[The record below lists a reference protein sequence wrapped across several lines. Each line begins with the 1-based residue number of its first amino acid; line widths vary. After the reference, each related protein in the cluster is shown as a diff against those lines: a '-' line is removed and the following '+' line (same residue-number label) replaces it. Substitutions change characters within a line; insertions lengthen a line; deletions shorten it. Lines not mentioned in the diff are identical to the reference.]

1 MSNKNTEQEVNALN
15 EAVLEENTSEETAG
29 AVTESSETPEKE
41 EKKKKKRKKT
51 YSVDELIQ
59 HSDEIVYED
68 EFHRKVKIKV
78 KVKQGKLLKREA
90 RMGYVFVAPWIIG
103 ALVFLLVP
111 VGISIAMAF
120 SRVIIKGLELR
131 FNGIEN
137 FQYIFEKEKYLL
149 TELLSYLVDTGI
161 SVPLIVVFALIM
173 AMLLNMK
180 IRFRGLFRAIFFLPV
195 IVVSGPVMTNITSDT
210 SRVST
215 VDLEFVQLWL
225 ENLLPVWAANPIF
238 DAFSNI
244 IMILWYS
251 GVQILIFLAAIQKID
266 TSLYEAAKIDGGS
279 GWECFWK
286 ITLPTIKPMILL
298 NAIYTLVF
306 ISQSNNWFIDRI
318 TVKYIEDN
326 SNYGRASALAWLY
339 TLIVLALVG
348 VIVLLFMPKQD
359 PYVRQVKRTKRL
371 EKKTRKQIAKSHKR
385 SIRNEKK
392 FQKHVEKQAMLR
404 AKGKLVEGG
413 RGDE

>member
-1 MSNKNTEQEVNALN
+1 MSKIGAEKEMEIQNEV
-15 EAVLEENTSEETAG
+15 VLEENNEAVAASEDAAAG
-29 AVTESSETPEKE
+29 KEKA
-41 EKKKKKRKKT
+41 KKRKKKT
-51 YSVDELIQ
+51 YSVDELIK

-90 RMGYVFVAPWIIG
+90 RMGYFFIAPWLLG
-103 ALVFLLVP
+103 ALVFLFVP
-111 VGISIAMAF
+111 VGLSIAMAF
-120 SRVIIKGLELR
+120 SKVIIAGMELR
-131 FNGIEN
+131 PIGLEN
-137 FQYIFEKEKYLL
+137 FQYIFDKEKYLI
-149 TELLSYLVDTGI
+149 TELMRYLVDTAI

-180 IRFRGLFRAIFFLPV
+180 IRFRGVFRAIFFLPV
-195 IVVSGPVMTNITSDT
+195 IVVSGPVMANITSDT

-215 VDLEFVQLWL
+215 VDLEFVSMWL
-225 ENLLPVWAANPIF
+225 LQILPEALANPIY
-238 DAFSNI
+238 DVFSNI

-306 ISQSNNWFIDRI
+306 VSQSNNWFINTI
-318 TVKYIEDN
+318 TDKYIGQN
-326 SNYGRASALAWLY
+326 SNYGRASALSWMY
-339 TLIVLALVG
+339 TFIVLAIVG
-348 VIVLLFMPKQD
+348 VIALLFKPKAD
-359 PYVRQVKRTKRL
+359 PYVKQVKRTKRL
-371 EKKTRKQIAKSHKR
+371 EKKTRKQIAKTHKR
-385 SIRNEKK
+385 SIKNAKK
-392 FQKHVEKQAMLR
+392 FEKHVEKQAILR
-404 AKGKLVEGG
+404 AKGKLEEGV

>member
-1 MSNKNTEQEVNALN
+1 MSNKNAEQAVNITN
-15 EAVLEENTSEETAG
+15 EEVLEETLEAAATSEDVAG
-29 AVTESSETPEKE
+29 GK
-41 EKKKKKRKKT
+41 EKKKKNKKKT
-51 YSVDELIQ
+51 YSVDELLA
-59 HSDEIVYED
+59 HKDEIVYED

-90 RMGYVFVAPWIIG
+90 RMGYLFVAPWVIG
-103 ALVFLLVP
+103 ALVFLLIP
-111 VGISIAMAF
+111 VGLAVAMGF
-120 SRVIIKGLELR
+120 SRVIINGMQMQFIGLD
-131 FNGIEN
+131 N
-137 FQYIFEKEKYLL
+137 FQYIFDKEKYLT
-149 TELLSYLVDTGI
+149 TELMGYLVDTVI

-180 IRFRGLFRAIFFLPV
+180 IRCRGLFRAIFFLPV

-215 VDLEFVQLWL
+215 VDLEFVSIWLTQLMPEYL
-225 ENLLPVWAANPIF
+225 ANPIY
-238 DAFSNI
+238 DVFSNI

-306 ISQSNNWFIDRI
+306 VSQSDNWFINTI
-318 TVKYIEDN
+318 TNKYISQN
-326 SNYGRASALAWLY
+326 SSYGRASALAWMY
-339 TLIVLALVG
+339 TGVVLVLVG
-348 VIVLLFMPKQD
+348 AILLLFMPKQD
-359 PYVRQVKRTKRL
+359 PYVKQVKRTKRL
-371 EKKTRKQIAKSHKR
+371 EKKTRKMIAKTHKK
-385 SIRNEKK
+385 SLKNAKK
-392 FQKHVEKQAMLR
+392 FEKHVEKQAILR
-404 AKGKLVEGG
+404 AKGKLEEGG
-413 RGDE
+413 HGDE